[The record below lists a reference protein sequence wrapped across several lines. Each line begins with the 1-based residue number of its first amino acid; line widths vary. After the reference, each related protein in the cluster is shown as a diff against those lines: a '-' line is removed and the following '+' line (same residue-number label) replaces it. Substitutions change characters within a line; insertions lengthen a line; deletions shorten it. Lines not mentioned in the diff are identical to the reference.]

1 MLGHTWQDDSQTAR
15 IEAAF
20 RSYAWRRM
28 TVRAV
33 ALRLVE
39 ELVGEAV
46 AADDDR
52 VWVVER
58 ALTAC
63 HWRGLT
69 VPGLVGQAVIAL
81 QSWHASCRWLELEL
95 AWLLDDNG

>member
-1 MLGHTWQDDSQTAR
+1 MLGHAWHDETQAAR

-20 RSYAWRRM
+20 HSYAWRRM

-46 AADDDR
+46 AADDGR
-52 VWVVER
+52 LWAVER

-81 QSWHASCRWLELEL
+81 DSWHASCRWLEIQLSL
-95 AWLLDDNG
+95 LLDGGG